1 MADAKKMVEGWVF
14 GEGAVMYPYLYDD
27 DGKRMLAGAY
37 SVGYGKW
44 LPGVFK
50 WYELGGTQ
58 GRHIHSTPAD
68 KVEAAHAFGVRLYDK
83 EGRQTAYIAPAEEEW
98 DGDELA
104 AVQAQYVQRD
114 AAMADPDQ
122 LERFLSFFDNE

>member
-1 MADAKKMVEGWVF
+1 MADAKKMVESWVF

-37 SVGYGKW
+37 PVGYSRW

-50 WYELGGTQ
+50 WYVLGGDSGQ
-58 GRHIHSTPAD
+58 HIHSTPAD
-68 KVEAAHAFGVRLYDK
+68 KVEILHELGVKLYDK

-104 AVQAQYVQRD
+104 TVQAQYVERD
-114 AAMADPDQ
+114 AAMEDPEQ

>member
-27 DGKRMLAGAY
+27 GKRVLVGAY
-37 SVGYGKW
+37 PVGYSKW

-58 GRHIHSTPAD
+58 GRHIHNTPAD
-68 KVEAAHAFGVRLYDK
+68 KVEILHELGVKLYDK

-98 DGDELA
+98 DGHELA
-104 AVQAQYVQRD
+104 AVQAQYAERD
-114 AAMADPDQ
+114 AAMADPAQ
-122 LERFLSFFDNE
+122 LERFLDFFDNE